1 MWNRQQVKEQAKQI
15 DETQLLEDVCGY
27 ADCRNIEY

>member
-15 DETQLLEDVCGY
+15 KREVVLRLRQNIWKKYNDV
-27 ADCRNIEY
+27 